1 MEVIVWLWIPN
12 MYWENISIMEMGKL
26 VLLLFRYFKIEWA
39 SREAEWRV
47 ETWGFAE
54 QHGLERR
61 MGSRDVPANFKVL
74 EILAM
79 SSLAKLLS
87 KSLQY
92 SIHYDGN

>member
-26 VLLLFRYFKIEWA
+26 VPLLFRYFKIEWA
-39 SREAEWRV
+39 SREAEWLV
-47 ETWGFAE
+47 ETWWFAK
-54 QHGLERR
+54 QHVLKCR
-61 MGSRDVPANFKVL
+61 MRSRDVPANFKVL